1 MKHSHPA
8 DGGSFEIGGATV
20 RPGTLAGIAIPV
32 APLYNQVMI
41 DVRAFVFRGVRPG
54 ARLWISGA
62 IHGDEL
68 CGVVIV
74 RAVARHIDPARLAGT
89 LVAVPAV
96 NVFGALH
103 QSRYLPDQRD
113 LNRCFPGSRRGSL
126 VARLAYLFM
135 KEIVGRCTHGID
147 LHSAAIHR
155 TNLPQIRA
163 NLEDRETRRMAR
175 AFGAPVSLHADERD
189 GSLRQAASR
198 RGVPTLLYEGGE
210 ALRHDGGVVEAGTRG
225 VLRVMGALG
234 MIDDGPPAA
243 PRGMESYDSTWVR
256 APRSGYLVLETAL
269 GARVRRR
276 DRIGTLHMRVRDE
289 EPGASDAVIRAPE
302 SGVVIGHATN
312 PLVHVGD
319 AVVHIA
325 RPGRRR
331 VRGV

>member
-1 MKHSHPA
+1 VSRA
-8 DGGSFEIGGATV
+8 GDGGSFTLGGASV
-20 RPGTLAGIAIPV
+20 APGARANVAIPV
-32 APLYNQVMI
+32 APLYNQVMMS
-41 DVRAFVFRGVRPG
+41 VRAHLFHGVRPG
-54 ARLWISGA
+54 PRLWISGA

-68 CGVVIV
+68 CGVVVV
-74 RAVARHIDPARLAGT
+74 RAVARRIDPRRLAGT
-89 LVAVPAV
+89 LVAIPAV

-103 QSRYLPDQRD
+103 QSRYLPDRRD

-126 VARLAYLFM
+126 AARLAHLFM
-135 KEIVGRCTHGID
+135 KEIVARCTHGID
-147 LHSAAIHR
+147 LHTAAIHR

-163 NLEDRETRRMAR
+163 NLDDVRTRRMAR

-210 ALRHDGGVVEAGTRG
+210 ALRHDATAVDAGTLG

-234 MIDDGPPAA
+234 MIDDPPPKA
-243 PRGMESYDSTWVR
+243 PRGLESYDTTWVR

-269 GARVRRR
+269 GARVRRH
-276 DRIGTLHMRVRDE
+276 DRIGTLHMRIRDE
-289 EPGASDAVIRAPE
+289 EPGTSDAVIRAP
-302 SGVVIGHATN
+302 GPGLVIGHATN

-325 RPGRRR
+325 HPGGRRAGER
-331 VRGV
+331 

>member
-1 MKHSHPA
+1 MKGA
-8 DGGSFEIGGATV
+8 TDGGSFEVGGVTV
-20 RPGTLAGIAIPV
+20 RPGTWSSVAIPV
-32 APLYNQVMI
+32 APLYNQMMI
-41 DVRAFVFRGVRPG
+41 DVRAHVFRGVRPG
-54 ARLWISGA
+54 PRLWISGA

-74 RAVARHIDPARLAGT
+74 RAVARRIDPARLAGT

-96 NVFGALH
+96 NVFGALD
-103 QSRYLPDQRD
+103 QSRYLPDRRD
-113 LNRCFPGSRRGSL
+113 LNRCFPGTRRGSL
-126 VARLAYLFM
+126 AARLAYLFM
-135 KEIVGRCTHGID
+135 QEIVGRCTHGID

-163 NLEDRETRRMAR
+163 NLRDRETRRMAR
-175 AFGAPVSLHADERD
+175 AFGAPVSIHADERD

-210 ALRHDGGVVEAGTRG
+210 ALRHDTGVVEAGKRG

-234 MIDDGPPAA
+234 MIDDPPAA
-243 PRGMESYDSTWVR
+243 GPRGVESYDSTWVR
-256 APRSGYLVLETAL
+256 APRSGYLVLETTL

-276 DRIGTLHMRVRDE
+276 DRIGTLHMRIRDE

-325 RPGRRR
+325 RPGKRA
-331 VRGV
+331 GGGI

>member
-1 MKHSHPA
+1 MSGAA
-8 DGGSFEIGGATV
+8 DGGTFRIGGAIV
-20 RPGTLAGIAIPV
+20 RPGTCVGVAIPV

-41 DVRAFVFRGVRPG
+41 DVRTFVFRGTRPG
-54 ARLWISGA
+54 PRLWISGA

-68 CGVVIV
+68 CGVIIV
-74 RAVARHIDPARLAGT
+74 RAVARRIDPSRLAGT

-103 QSRYLPDQRD
+103 QSRYLPDRRD

-126 VARLAYLFM
+126 AARLAHLFM

-175 AFGAPVSLHADERD
+175 AFGAPVTIHANERD

-198 RGVPTLLYEGGE
+198 KGVPTLLYEGGE
-210 ALRHDGGVVEAGTRG
+210 ALRHEGAVVEAGTRG

-234 MIDDGPPAA
+234 MIDDPPPAGD
-243 PRGMESYDSTWVR
+243 RGMESYDTTWVR

-269 GARVRRR
+269 GRRVRRH
-276 DRIGTLHMRVRDE
+276 DRIGTLHMRIRDE

-302 SGVVIGHATN
+302 SGLVIGHATN

-319 AVVHIA
+319 AIVHIA
-325 RPGRRR
+325 RPGKPSA
-331 VRGV
+331 